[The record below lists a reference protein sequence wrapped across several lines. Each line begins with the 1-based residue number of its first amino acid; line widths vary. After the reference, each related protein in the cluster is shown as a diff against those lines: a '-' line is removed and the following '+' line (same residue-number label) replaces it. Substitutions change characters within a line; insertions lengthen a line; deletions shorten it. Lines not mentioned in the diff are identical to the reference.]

1 MRKFIKNGHWS
12 YGPYR
17 IRRQSAGNKSYM
29 AGFAR
34 YLNGKYIDWYP
45 GLRDAERA
53 CEAELQAHDAA
64 SGEGSAGSVLRGEA
78 EAARD
83 RAHVGDTAEHRIA
96 NRE

>member
-45 GLRDAERA
+45 CLRDAERA
-53 CEAELQAHDAA
+53 CESPKAGNTSATTASDEANTPSAA
-64 SGEGSAGSVLRGEA
+64 
-78 EAARD
+78 
-83 RAHVGDTAEHRIA
+83 
-96 NRE
+96 